1 MSQPAK
7 PAQNAKHKWY
17 HRLKPIK
24 EFIENPWTKLSVG
37 VILVITS
44 AIEIGSELLDDIHGI
59 NIGAH
64 HGMLILGI
72 VNAFAS
78 LPDLVEG
85 MEHTLE
91 GTESLEE
98 QLDREPE
105 ISDE

>member
-1 MSQPAK
+1 
-7 PAQNAKHKWY
+7 
-17 HRLKPIK
+17 
-24 EFIENPWTKLSVG
+24 
-37 VILVITS
+37 
-44 AIEIGSELLDDIHGI
+44 
-59 NIGAH
+59 
-64 HGMLILGI
+64 MLILGI